1 MESLIGIFTLTNSC
15 HNIKCGHLKDAS
27 NALQCSAKQW
37 LLSRYD
43 SFTVKCWRFR
53 SFFEFVNTC
62 PCKILTVASIPIV
75 CITFSENLTQFILI
89 INPTI
94 ETFCCFPNAEVT
106 EILLKSLVLSTGLAQ
121 RNI

>member
-1 MESLIGIFTLTNSC
+1 MWPSYGC
-15 HNIKCGHLKDAS
+15 Q
-27 NALQCSAKQW
+27 QCNAKQCQAMA
-37 LLSRYD
+37 LVTIVSQ
-43 SFTVKCWRFR
+43 SSVGG
-53 SFFEFVNTC
+53 SFFVFVNTC

-75 CITFSENLTQFILI
+75 CITFSENLTQFLLI

-121 RNI
+121 RNTY